1 MLNLPTVKTP
11 ELTCYEFS
19 LFSYEG
25 KILRFCFCL
34 NCASRRWE
42 IAHTH
47 IVDEKKLEPYS
58 EDEKKLEGQKKL
70 VLRISRTEYGTCV
83 FEDAKVNFDAAPVV
97 TMVELHHHRHQADVV
112 VAF

>member
-1 MLNLPTVKTP
+1 MLNLPTMKMP

-25 KILRFCFCL
+25 KCLHFCYCL
-34 NCASRRWE
+34 NCVSRRWE

-47 IVDEKKLEPYS
+47 MVDEKKLENS

-70 VLRISRTEYGTCV
+70 VLRIFGIEYGTCI
-83 FEDAKVNFDAAPVV
+83 FKDAKVNFDAAPMV
-97 TMVELHHHRHQADVV
+97 TRVELL
-112 VAF
+112 